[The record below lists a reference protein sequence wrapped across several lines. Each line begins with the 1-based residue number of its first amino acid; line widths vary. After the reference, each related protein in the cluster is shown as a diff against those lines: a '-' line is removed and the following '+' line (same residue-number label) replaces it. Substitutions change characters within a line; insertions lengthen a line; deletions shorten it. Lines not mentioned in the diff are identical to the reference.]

1 MRDRFGM
8 LVADRKGMSVAE
20 NIARIR
26 DLIGATKVTLI
37 AVSKNVELDRIEQAF
52 NCGVTEYGENRVQ
65 DALKKQEKVPP
76 NMADKIQWHLIGHL
90 QTNKV
95 KKVVGR
101 FALIH
106 SIDSM
111 HLAEEVSR
119 EAEKQGV
126 IQPVL
131 LQAKILEDPTKGG
144 FSPDELKANFAK
156 LHALPNLQIR
166 GWMTM
171 APMTDT
177 TEATARA
184 AFNGLRQLRD
194 ELQQSSGVSLAE
206 LSMGMTDDWQIAIK
220 CGATM
225 VRIGRGIFGERAA

>member
-1 MRDRFGM
+1 
-8 LVADRKGMSVAE
+8 MSVAE

-26 DLIGATKVTLI
+26 DSIGATKVTLI
-37 AVSKNVELDRIEQAF
+37 AVTKNVEPDRIEQAF

-65 DALKKQEKVPP
+65 DALKKQEEVPP
-76 NMADKIQWHLIGHL
+76 HMADKIHWHLIGHL

-101 FALIH
+101 FVLIH

-126 IQPVL
+126 IQPIL
-131 LQAKILEDPTKGG
+131 LQVKVVEDPGKTGFAPEELKTEFAKISK
-144 FSPDELKANFAK
+144 
-156 LHALPNLQIR
+156 LPNLQVR
-166 GWMTM
+166 GLMTM
-171 APMTDT
+171 APFTNDQ
-177 TEATARA
+177 EIQRA
-184 AFNGLRQLRD
+184 CFDGLRQLRD
-194 ELQQSSGVSLAE
+194 ELQQAFGVSLEE
-206 LSMGMTDDWQIAIK
+206 LSMGMTDDWQEAIK

>member
-1 MRDRFGM
+1 
-8 LVADRKGMSVAE
+8 MSVAE

-37 AVSKNVELDRIEQAF
+37 AVTKTVESNRIEQAF

-65 DALKKQEKVPP
+65 DALKKQGEMPP
-76 NMADKIQWHLIGHL
+76 HMADKIHWHLIGHL

-119 EAEKQGV
+119 EAEKLGV
-126 IQPVL
+126 VQPVL
-131 LQAKILEDPTKGG
+131 LQAKVVPDPGKAGYEPDQLKSDFDRIL
-144 FSPDELKANFAK
+144 
-156 LHALPNLQIR
+156 ALPNLRVR
-166 GWMTM
+166 GLMTM
-171 APMTDT
+171 APLTDNV
-177 TEATARA
+177 ATQRA
-184 AFNGLRQLRD
+184 CFNGLRQLRD
-194 ELQQSSGVSLAE
+194 ELQKNSNVPLEE
-206 LSMGMTDDWQIAIK
+206 LSMGMTDDWQVAIE

>member
-1 MRDRFGM
+1 
-8 LVADRKGMSVAE
+8 MSVAE

-37 AVSKNVELDRIEQAF
+37 AVTKNVETDRIEQAF
-52 NCGVTEYGENRVQ
+52 NNGVTEYGENRVQ
-65 DALKKQEKVPP
+65 DALKKQEEVPP
-76 NMADKIQWHLIGHL
+76 SMADKIHWHLIGHL

-101 FALIH
+101 FVLIH

-126 IQPVL
+126 IQPIL
-131 LQAKILEDPTKGG
+131 LQAKVLEDPGKSG
-144 FSPDELKANFAK
+144 FSPEELRASFAQINK
-156 LHALPNLQIR
+156 LPNLDIR
-166 GWMTM
+166 GLMTM
-171 APMTDT
+171 APFTDDPQT
-177 TEATARA
+177 QRA
-184 AFNGLRQLRD
+184 CFNGLRQLRD
-194 ELQQSSGVSLAE
+194 ELQQEFGVSLAE
-206 LSMGMTDDWQIAIK
+206 LSMGMTDDWQEAIK

>member
-1 MRDRFGM
+1 
-8 LVADRKGMSVAE
+8 MSVAA
-20 NIARIR
+20 NIALIR

-37 AVSKNVELDRIEQAF
+37 AVTKTVDTNRIEQAF

-65 DALKKQEKVPP
+65 DALQKQSEMPP
-76 NMADKIQWHLIGHL
+76 HMADKIHWHLIGHL
-90 QTNKV
+90 QSNKV

-106 SIDSM
+106 SIHSM
-111 HLAEEVSR
+111 ALAEEVSR

-131 LQAKILEDPTKGG
+131 LQAKIMEDPGKSG
-144 FSPDELKANFAK
+144 FSPDELKADFSK
-156 LHALPNLQIR
+156 LIALPNLEIR
-166 GWMTM
+166 GLMTM
-171 APMTDT
+171 APLTQDVDSQY
-177 TEATARA
+177 AC
-184 AFNGLRQLRD
+184 FNGLRQLRD
-194 ELQQSSGVSLAE
+194 ELQQNSNVSLGE
-206 LSMGMTDDWQIAIK
+206 LSMGMTDDWQVAIK